1 MSAHPFSQYYRAV
14 RSDNESAPDFFSVP
28 PAYYPQ
34 MNSPYMQQYPGYYP
48 PPYGYPMPPQKR
60 DSPSNPTTQA
70 KPVVKKIKRNL
81 TDEQRAGKTLLSRWK
96 DLRRAGIEVRVEIEI
111 EKQIKEEKIKQL
123 SILLANV
130 KEKALAQEKNTLK
143 LRETMGLYN

>member
-1 MSAHPFSQYYRAV
+1 MPPQSTYFNHMNDKSISRQSNMPYGYPTNPTHSPM
-14 RSDNESAPDFFSVP
+14 APSPHSGVP

-70 KPVVKKIKRNL
+70 KPVVKKMKKRIW
-81 TDEQRAGKTLLSRWK
+81 RWK
-96 DLRRAGIEVRVEIEI
+96 KWKKLNKPCICEYA
-111 EKQIKEEKIKQL
+111 
-123 SILLANV
+123 SI
-130 KEKALAQEKNTLK
+130 
-143 LRETMGLYN
+143 MLYNAILFVC